1 MLHHIDALW
10 GSQLQQ
16 TQSPPQTRRVGLLS
30 DSTKN
35 PAGFLDPWWVQPF
48 DSHRC
53 VDGKQGNLQFDLV
66 RSIDI
71 GGILNI
77 HVHAI
82 CTYYIPYLC
91 DWSWVYLP
99 LFKTSQSL
107 CVGWH
112 GRIQGGKRSDLRNS
126 SKPQLLDCRDY
137 KNQYIMVGMDINGW
151 LLIIGDDHNSF
162 SRWIPFSSFRQPRL
176 PEWPWQKADILLL
189 GRFTPPWNCVP
200 LYIGYMSYMYSSW

>member
-1 MLHHIDALW
+1 MVHHIDVLW

-30 DSTKN
+30 DATKT
-35 PAGFLDPWWVQPF
+35 PAGLGWTHGGFSL
-48 DSHRC
+48 SIAT
-53 VDGKQGNLQFDLV
+53 GALMESKEILQFDLV

-77 HVHAI
+77 QYMLYVHAI

-99 LFKTSQSL
+99 LFKTSQSS

-112 GRIQGGKRSDLRNS
+112 GRIQGGNRSDLRNS
-126 SKPQLLDCRDY
+126 SKPQLVDCRDY
-137 KNQYIMVGMDINGW
+137 KNQYIMVRMENNGW
-151 LLIIGDDHNSF
+151 LLITWD
-162 SRWIPFSSFRQPRL
+162 
-176 PEWPWQKADILLL
+176 E
-189 GRFTPPWNCVP
+189 
-200 LYIGYMSYMYSSW
+200 Y